1 MFSLLTEFFAEHERI
16 FVLTG
21 AGVSTASGIPDYR
34 DEHGDWKHQQP
45 MEYQEFVERHEARQR
60 YWARSFIGWQ
70 RFNHA
75 RPNRAHLALARL
87 EQLHRLT
94 RTVTQNVD
102 GLHQR
107 AGSRQLTELHG
118 SLATV
123 ACLDCGA
130 VIERVSMQQQLLKR
144 NPALADLTAQ
154 IAADGDAHLN
164 DFDTCKV
171 DLPACASCGGILKPQ
186 VVFFG
191 ESVPAARVESCF
203 HALASADAMLVV
215 GSSLMVYS
223 GFRFVRAAHNAGIP
237 VAAINRGKT
246 RADEILSFKIRQDCA
261 TALSSVLENID
272 IDAGFYHQN
281 LVVTQCP
288 DKL

>member
-1 MFSLLTEFFAEHERI
+1 MVTLLTEFFAEHERI

-34 DEHGDWKHQQP
+34 DDSGDWKHRQP
-45 MEYQEFVERHEARQR
+45 MEYREFVERHEARQR

-70 RFNHA
+70 RFNRA
-75 RPNRAHLALARL
+75 RPNRAHQALARL

-107 AGSRQLTELHG
+107 AGSRQVTELHG

-123 ACLDCGA
+123 VCLACGD
-130 VIERVSMQQQLLKR
+130 VIERVPMQKQLLER
-144 NPALADLTAQ
+144 NPSLADLAAQ
-154 IAADGDAHLN
+154 IAPDGDARLN
-164 DFDTCKV
+164 AFDASEV
-171 DLPACASCGGILKPQ
+171 DLPVCASCGGILKPQ

-191 ESVPAARVESCF
+191 ESVPVARVESCF
-203 HALASADAMLVV
+203 DALAGADAMLVV

-223 GFRFVRAAHNAGIP
+223 GFRFVRAAHRAGIP

-246 RADEILSFKIRQDCA
+246 RADEILSFSIKQDCA
-261 TALSSVLENID
+261 TVLSSVLENID
-272 IDAGFYHQN
+272 TDAGFTARPW
-281 LVVTQCP
+281 L
-288 DKL
+288 

>member
-1 MFSLLTEFFAEHERI
+1 MLTLLTEFFAEHERI

-34 DEHGDWKHQQP
+34 DDSGDWKHQQP
-45 MEYQEFVERHEARQR
+45 MEYREFVERHEARQR

-70 RFNHA
+70 RFNRA
-75 RPNRAHLALARL
+75 RPNRAHQALARL

-107 AGSRQLTELHG
+107 AGSRQVTELHG

-123 ACLDCGA
+123 VCLACGD
-130 VIERVSMQQQLLKR
+130 VIERLSMQKQLLER
-144 NPALADLTAQ
+144 NPSLADLAAQ
-154 IAADGDAHLN
+154 IAPDGDARLN
-164 DFDTCKV
+164 AFDASEV
-171 DLPACASCGGILKPQ
+171 DLPVCASCGGILKPQ

-191 ESVPAARVESCF
+191 ESVPVARVESCF
-203 HALASADAMLVV
+203 DALAGADAMLVV

-223 GFRFVRAAHNAGIP
+223 GFRFVRAAHRAGIP

-246 RADEILSFKIRQDCA
+246 RADEILSFSIKQDCA
-261 TALSSVLENID
+261 TVLSSVLENID
-272 IDAGFYHQN
+272 TDAGFTARPW
-281 LVVTQCP
+281 L
-288 DKL
+288 

>member
-1 MFSLLTEFFAEHERI
+1 MLTLLTEFFAEHERI

-34 DEHGDWKHQQP
+34 DDSGDWKHQQP
-45 MEYQEFVERHEARQR
+45 MEYREFVERHEARQR

-70 RFNHA
+70 RFNRA
-75 RPNRAHLALARL
+75 RPNRAHQALARL

-107 AGSRQLTELHG
+107 AGSRQVTELHG

-123 ACLDCGA
+123 VCLACGD
-130 VIERVSMQQQLLKR
+130 VIERLSMQKQLLER
-144 NPALADLTAQ
+144 NPSLADLAAQ
-154 IAADGDAHLN
+154 IAPDGDARLN
-164 DFDTCKV
+164 AFDASEV
-171 DLPACASCGGILKPQ
+171 DLPVCTSCGGILKPQ

-191 ESVPAARVESCF
+191 ESVPVARVESCF
-203 HALASADAMLVV
+203 DALAGADAMLVV

-223 GFRFVRAAHNAGIP
+223 GFRFVRAAHRAGIP

-246 RADEILSFKIRQDCA
+246 RADEILSFSIKQDCA
-261 TALSSVLENID
+261 TVLSSVLENID
-272 IDAGFYHQN
+272 TDAGFTARPW
-281 LVVTQCP
+281 L
-288 DKL
+288 

>member
-1 MFSLLTEFFAEHERI
+1 MLTLLTEFFAEHERI

-34 DEHGDWKHQQP
+34 DDSGDWKHQQP
-45 MEYQEFVERHEARQR
+45 MEYREFVERHEARQR

-70 RFNHA
+70 RFNRA
-75 RPNRAHLALARL
+75 RPNRAHQALARL

-107 AGSRQLTELHG
+107 AGSRQVTELHG

-123 ACLDCGA
+123 VCLACGD
-130 VIERVSMQQQLLKR
+130 VIERLSMQKQLLER
-144 NPALADLTAQ
+144 NPSLADLAAQ
-154 IAADGDAHLN
+154 IAPDGDARLN
-164 DFDTCKV
+164 AFDASEV
-171 DLPACASCGGILKPQ
+171 DLPVCASCGGILKPQ
-186 VVFFG
+186 VVFFV
-191 ESVPAARVESCF
+191 ESVPVARVESCF
-203 HALASADAMLVV
+203 DALAGADAMLVV

-223 GFRFVRAAHNAGIP
+223 GFRFVRAAHRAGIP

-246 RADEILSFKIRQDCA
+246 RADEILSFSIKQDCA
-261 TALSSVLENID
+261 TVLSSVLENID
-272 IDAGFYHQN
+272 TDAGFTARPW
-281 LVVTQCP
+281 L
-288 DKL
+288 

>member
-1 MFSLLTEFFAEHERI
+1 MVTLLTEFFAEHERI

-34 DEHGDWKHQQP
+34 DDSGDWKHQQP
-45 MEYQEFVERHEARQR
+45 MEYREFVERHEARQR

-70 RFNHA
+70 RFNRA
-75 RPNRAHLALARL
+75 RPNRAHQALARL

-107 AGSRQLTELHG
+107 AGSRQVTELHG

-123 ACLDCGA
+123 VCLACGD
-130 VIERVSMQQQLLKR
+130 VIERVSMQKQLLER
-144 NPALADLTAQ
+144 NPSLADLAAQ
-154 IAADGDAHLN
+154 IAPDGDARLN
-164 DFDTCKV
+164 AFDASEV
-171 DLPACASCGGILKPQ
+171 DLPVCASCGGILKPQ

-191 ESVPAARVESCF
+191 ESVPVARVESCF
-203 HALASADAMLVV
+203 DALAGADAMLVV

-223 GFRFVRAAHNAGIP
+223 GFRFVRAAHRAGIP

-246 RADEILSFKIRQDCA
+246 RADEILSFSIKQDCA
-261 TALSSVLENID
+261 TVLSSVLENID
-272 IDAGFYHQN
+272 TDAGFTARPW
-281 LVVTQCP
+281 L
-288 DKL
+288 